1 MIILKGGGGVDM
13 VMCEDDMSCCWAP
26 IGLNG
31 KVSGYSHEFFSVSTV
46 CRSPSQKFSCL

>member
-13 VMCEDDMSCCWAP
+13 VMCEDDMGCCCAP

-31 KVSGYSHEFFSVSTV
+31 EVSVYSQGFFSVSTIS
-46 CRSPSQKFSCL
+46 RSPSQKFSCL

>member
-13 VMCEDDMSCCWAP
+13 VMCEDDMRCCCNL

-31 KVSGYSHEFFSVSTV
+31 EVSGYSQGFFPVSTV
-46 CRSPSQKFSCL
+46 CRSPSQKLSSL